1 MRGLEKITGRA
12 FTSLNIVGGGSQDA
26 YLNQLTADATG
37 LPVYA
42 GPTEGTAIGNIAVQM
57 IAGGALRDVQ
67 HARDVIRESF
77 PIRVF
82 TPRGKEKT
90 TC

>member
-1 MRGLEKITGRA
+1 
-12 FTSLNIVGGGSQDA
+12 
-26 YLNQLTADATG
+26 
-37 LPVYA
+37 
-42 GPTEGTAIGNIAVQM
+42 M
-57 IAGGALRDVQ
+57 IASGALRGVQ